1 MAKHLYFSKHFYR
14 GSAHT
19 SSLTS
24 SPLSRLLSPARAL
37 QQTPGLGELDKEGR
51 VSLRTDRGAL
61 PCRRAVLEVV
71 GELVSWI
78 RETRPGGQCGGRC
91 GESSREVSELRQR
104 VQGIDDEADLGQQQW
119 RWEQRR
125 GDGES
130 LVEEERSKRTSLIT
144 PGLFSRKNFLTW
156 ATGRAAKQ
164 QGSEGGG
171 VSGQSPGHTKLS
183 RGWGQGGDW
192 MCTDRQAGT

>member
-51 VSLRTDRGAL
+51 VSLRTDRGG
-61 PCRRAVLEVV
+61 PSMPEGSPRGRGGT
-71 GELVSWI
+71 GELDRRDSPW
-78 RETRPGGQCGGRC
+78 RPVWRTMWG
-91 GESSREVSELRQR
+91 SSREVSELRQR